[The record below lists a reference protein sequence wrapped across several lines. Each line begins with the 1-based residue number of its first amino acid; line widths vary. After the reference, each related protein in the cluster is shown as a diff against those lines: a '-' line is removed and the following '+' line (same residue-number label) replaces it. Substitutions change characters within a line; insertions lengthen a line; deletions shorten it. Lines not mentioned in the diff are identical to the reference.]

1 MRQAEVKIEQS
12 KSSEKTDQVQS
23 MQKVKK
29 LEVQLRELKAK
40 A

>member
-1 MRQAEVKIEQS
+1 MRQVEVKFEQS

-29 LEVQLRELKAK
+29 LEVQVRELKAK